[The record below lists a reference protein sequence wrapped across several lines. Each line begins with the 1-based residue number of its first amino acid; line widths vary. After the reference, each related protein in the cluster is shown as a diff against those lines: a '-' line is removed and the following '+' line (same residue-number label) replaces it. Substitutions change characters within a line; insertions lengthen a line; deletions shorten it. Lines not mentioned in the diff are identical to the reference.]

1 MLCYIFC
8 YLVNVYFS
16 HVFILSIIYIQALV
30 MFYGQ
35 ATCNELLFIMWLFI
49 ETPLLLSVLILRF
62 SSRLIYSHYII

>member
-16 HVFILSIIYIQALV
+16 HVFILSIIYQALA

-35 ATCNELLFIMWLFI
+35 ATYNELLFIMWLFI
-49 ETPLLLSVLILRF
+49 EIPLLLSVRF
-62 SSRLIYSHYII
+62 NVFK

>member
-16 HVFILSIIYIQALV
+16 HVFILCIIYIQALA

-35 ATCNELLFIMWLFI
+35 ATYNELLFIMWLFI
-49 ETPLLLSVLILRF
+49 ELTLLLSLHFKVF
-62 SSRLIYSHYII
+62 K

>member
-35 ATCNELLFIMWLFI
+35 ATYNELLFIMWLFFDL
-49 ETPLLLSVLILRF
+49 PLLLYVHF
-62 SSRLIYSHYII
+62 KVFK